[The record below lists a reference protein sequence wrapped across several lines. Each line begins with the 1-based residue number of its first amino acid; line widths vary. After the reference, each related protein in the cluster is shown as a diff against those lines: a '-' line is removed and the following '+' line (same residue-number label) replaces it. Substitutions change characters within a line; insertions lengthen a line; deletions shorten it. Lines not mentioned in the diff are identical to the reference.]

1 MNVQALLGIIA
12 FFGHIPLF
20 LSKKYSIKHVKFSG
34 FFFYLYQNLFW
45 LLWVK
50 SISRK
55 HIADKGMNVQNL
67 SETLTLTN
75 TPQSSVFWLGK
86 IASKMLNV
94 KVFYFKKTP
103 LVATF
108 SDTCALTYRKNK
120 IEQGIIKI
128 QETFNY
134 FLLNSTIFA
143 FQI

>member
-1 MNVQALLGIIA
+1 
-12 FFGHIPLF
+12 
-20 LSKKYSIKHVKFSG
+20 
-34 FFFYLYQNLFW
+34 
-45 LLWVK
+45 
-50 SISRK
+50 
-55 HIADKGMNVQNL
+55 MNVQNL

-103 LVATF
+103 LVAPF